1 MAVATGTAALIAGGI
16 AGASSLFGSHKAAQT
31 QDKAS
36 DKAIALATAQEA
48 ERKREWEAQQKAAA
62 YQWQVMQANLAP
74 YRAARAAV
82 LQKYGINTNVD
93 APPMPEGFGM
103 PGGMPAPTMDPRRQM
118 GGGTGGYGSL
128 GLGLGVGAG
137 ALQAYLSSRNPNT
150 FGPGV
155 GGSGGIG
162 LGEGGPGYA
171 MSPMTPYGGPEMAG
185 PPTSQIQGGPV
196 DLSNLYNW
204 ADWQQAIG
212 GSAGG

>member
-31 QDKAS
+31 QGKAS
-36 DKAIALATAQEA
+36 DAAIALAREQEV
-48 ERKREWEAQQKAAA
+48 ERKREWEKQQEAAA
-62 YQWQVMQANLAP
+62 YQWKVQQANLKP
-74 YRAARAAV
+74 YRLARAAV
-82 LQKYGINTNVD
+82 LGKYGIDTNVED
-93 APPMPEGFGM
+93 IPMPPGFGM
-103 PGGMPAPTMDPRRQM
+103 PGGMPAPVMDPRRQM
-118 GGGTGGYGSL
+118 GGGSGGYGAL

-171 MSPMTPYGGPEMAG
+171 MSPMTPYDGPEMAG